1 MDSFFRRCLAR
12 ELEETFF
19 NLREYA
25 EEHEI
30 AWRLSSRDT
39 YKRNKTIKPKKY
51 ICQLQNLTIDDIGF
65 KRDIDKDGVLFN
77 DLNLYIEKHYLDEKP
92 ETGELLWL
100 DGNFYQV
107 ALVQEQM
114 GLYIIELSR
123 YDS

>member
-19 NLREYA
+19 NLQEYA

-39 YKRNKTIKPKKY
+39 YKRNKAIKPKKY

>member
-19 NLREYA
+19 NLQEYA

-39 YKRNKTIKPKKY
+39 YKRNKAIHPKTY
-51 ICQLQNLTIDDIGF
+51 VCQLQNLTVDDIGF
-65 KRDIDKDGVLFN
+65 KRDIDKDGILFN
-77 DLNLYIEKHYLDEKP
+77 DLNLYIEKKLLEQKP
-92 ETGELLWL
+92 DTGELIWM
-100 DGNFYQV
+100 DGEFYQV